1 MLKLSSHS
9 GHKFTATTLVN
20 DAVKRGGAVGA
31 FNVILIEHAEAY
43 AIGANEAKLPTIFQI
58 SENAVKYHG
67 SLKPIARA
75 CQAIAEDSDVSIS
88 VHLDH
93 AEDENLIRQ
102 ALDLGLDS
110 VMFDGSK
117 LDFATN
123 VSKSAEIAKLCKQYG
138 VSIEVELGEV
148 GGKDGVHAPGVRT
161 NPAEAKSFVE
171 ATGVDLLAVA
181 VGSSHAMT
189 TRDATLD
196 FALIREIDAAVSVP
210 LVLHGSSG
218 VSDADIQKAVAAG
231 MRKINIATHLNQV
244 FTDEIRQALS
254 GDPKMV
260 DQRKYIKPARKAVAS
275 EIARLLLLLG

>member
-117 LDFATN
+117 LDFSTN

-189 TRDATLD
+189 TRNATLD

-218 VSDADIQKAVAAG
+218 VSDADIHKAVAAG
-231 MRKINIATHLNQV
+231 MRKINIATHLNHV

-260 DQRKYIKPARKAVAS
+260 DPRKYIKPARKAVAS

>member
-148 GGKDGVHAPGVRT
+148 GGKDGVHAPGVRS

-231 MRKINIATHLNQV
+231 MRKINIATHLNHV
-244 FTDEIRQALS
+244 FTDEVRQALS

-260 DQRKYIKPARKAVAS
+260 DPRKYIKPARKAVAS

>member
-1 MLKLSSHS
+1 LSSHS

-260 DQRKYIKPARKAVAS
+260 DPRKYIKPARKAVAS

>member
-210 LVLHGSSG
+210 LVLHGS
-218 VSDADIQKAVAAG
+218 DADIQKAVAAG
-231 MRKINIATHLNQV
+231 MRKINIATHLNHV
-244 FTDEIRQALS
+244 FTDEVRQALS

-260 DQRKYIKPARKAVAS
+260 DPRKYIKPARKAVAS

>member
-1 MLKLSSHS
+1 MTA
-9 GHKFTATTLVN
+9 HKFTGASLVHE
-20 DAVKRGGAVGA
+20 AAIRGGAIGA

-43 AIGANEAKLPTIFQI
+43 SIGANQAKLPTIFQI
-58 SENAVKYHG
+58 SQNAVEYHG

-75 CQAIAEDSDVSIS
+75 CQAISEDSDISIS

-102 ALDLGLDS
+102 ALDLGFDS
-110 VMFDGSK
+110 IMFDGSK
-117 LDFATN
+117 LDYAAN
-123 VSKSAEIAKLCKQYG
+123 VAKSAELAAACKSYG
-138 VSIEVELGEV
+138 ASIEVELGEV

-161 NPAEAKSFVE
+161 NPAEAKAFVE

-196 FALIREIDAAVSVP
+196 FELIKELAAVVPVP

-218 VSDADIQKAVAAG
+218 VSDADIRTAVKSG
-231 MRKINIATHLNQV
+231 MRKINIATHLNHV
-244 FTDEIRQALS
+244 FTNQVRGALEA
-254 GDPKMV
+254 DPKLV
-260 DQRKYIKPARKAVAS
+260 DPRKYIKPGRKAVAD
-275 EIARLLLLLG
+275 EIARLLTLLG